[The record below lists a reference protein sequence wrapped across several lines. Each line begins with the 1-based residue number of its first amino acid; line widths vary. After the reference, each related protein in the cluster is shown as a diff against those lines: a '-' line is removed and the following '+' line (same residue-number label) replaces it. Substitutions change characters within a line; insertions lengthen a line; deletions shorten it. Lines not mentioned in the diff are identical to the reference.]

1 MAITKMQLGPLMR
14 ASRKAQEVMAA
25 KDLEEWQREYRDIAG
40 RFIHQ
45 LGLPDSVM
53 EGDDASIAAVE
64 LALRNYIQAVAES
77 WAEVAHEE
85 ACVDLVLG
93 FSFYIGNVLLKR
105 TTGHLQQSKFGDLH
119 VMYLH
124 DTQGKIAERPM
135 SIFLADTAR
144 GFIASMALA
153 EPTDMIRLIRIFS
166 RRRPRRKKP

>member
-1 MAITKMQLGPLMR
+1 MALTRQQLGPLAR
-14 ASRKAQEVMAA
+14 AARKAQEVMAA

-45 LGLPDSVM
+45 LGLPDSVI

-77 WAEVAHEE
+77 WSEVTREE
-85 ACVDLVLG
+85 ECADLVLG

-105 TTGHLQQSKFGDLH
+105 TTGHLKQSKFGDLH

-124 DTQGKIAERPM
+124 DTQGEIAERPM
-135 SIFLADTAR
+135 SIFLADTAS
-144 GFIASMALA
+144 GYIASMALA
-153 EPTDMIRLIRIFS
+153 EPTDMAKLIRTFS
-166 RRRPRRKKP
+166 RRRPRHKRP